1 MPGRLHTLVSFD
13 TDIFTLRTGV
23 LAMTELADRQFR
35 DAIDALWRRDL
46 ALAADVLAGEREVNA
61 MHLALDEACARVIAR
76 HQPTAVDL
84 REVVGVLHSIGDL
97 ERIGDEAKKIASKV
111 PRLGNLDEGRVE
123 RVAAL
128 AQMASTMIQRAGDAY
143 RQRDPSI
150 ASLLHMLDDR
160 VDAERDR
167 LIEDLKRDIERGA
180 ASADAAST
188 ESLLDM
194 VLIVQSIERVADHA
208 EDLAEYVVAIA
219 VGVDAR
225 HGNLP
230 P

>member
-1 MPGRLHTLVSFD
+1 MPERLHTLVSFD
-13 TDIFTLRTGV
+13 SDIFTLRTGV
-23 LAMTELADRQFR
+23 LAMTDLADRQFR
-35 DAIDALWRRDL
+35 DAVDALRRRDL
-46 ALAADVLAGEREVNA
+46 ALAADVLAGEREIDA
-61 MHLALDEACARVIAR
+61 MYLGLDQSCARLIAR

-97 ERIGDEAKKIASKV
+97 ERIGDEAKKIAGKV
-111 PRLGNLDEGRVE
+111 PRLGDVGDALIE
-123 RVAAL
+123 RVGAL
-128 AQMASTMIQRAGDAY
+128 AQMASTMIQRASDAY
-143 RQRDPSI
+143 RHRDPSI
-150 ASLLHMLDDR
+150 ASVLHLLDDR

-167 LIEDLKRDIERGA
+167 LIADLTREIERGA
-180 ASADAAST
+180 SSADRGST

-230 P
+230 

>member
-1 MPGRLHTLVSFD
+1 MPERLHTLVSFD

-35 DAIDALWRRDL
+35 GAIEALRRRDL
-46 ALAADVLAGEREVNA
+46 ALAADVLAGEREINA
-61 MHLALDEACARVIAR
+61 MHLSLDEACVRVIAR

-97 ERIGDEAKKIASKV
+97 ERIGDEAKKIAGKV
-111 PRLGNLDEGRVE
+111 SRLGDIGESLLE
-123 RVAAL
+123 RVASL
-128 AQMASTMIQRAGDAY
+128 ATMASTMIQRAGDAY
-143 RQRDPSI
+143 RHRDPSI
-150 ASLLHMLDDR
+150 AAVLHELDEH

-167 LIEDLKRDIERGA
+167 LVAALTRDIEQGA
-180 ASADAAST
+180 ASPGRGST

-219 VGVDAR
+219 VGVDGR

-230 P
+230 